1 MTERISS
8 RDRIRLSIRAE
19 AELLRYK
26 DDDALWHKH
35 VHNVELDPM
44 QILKCME
51 MAEHTNTIDYSARR
65 TRKTSIKELYCL
77 KQLAT
82 VPFQEEGI
90 VAPRLQQSLTNLG
103 YHTEAI
109 RRSDIL
115 KAYINWKNGR
125 EQLTDS
131 GYEFANRSK
140 AQAYGIMSQIDGD
153 ALSIASLEETD
164 DMPQDRLMSRF
175 LPMLGGAGRMG
186 APRDAS
192 FKPSVRISGVFKGAD
207 TLQRLIKT
215 GEYHI
220 LPVVD
225 VYLGIE
231 LGILNR
237 EFVLGLREQMTRE
250 EWIRQFLC
258 RNVAATNFIG
268 ERLVRMA
275 LTIGLRARLP
285 IAEPMPGARYKKRG
299 LIGFGYDHTGHGE
312 SATASKSTLVVVEQL
327 GNFTTFPFVYSWAP
341 GTDDKRI
348 EMDLYGFWDYF
359 RPDHAIGDAYGVGML
374 TSLNDRLYA
383 GGLTSIDRRTIA
395 DGDSTASAWAEW
407 PFAPL
412 RFEGMT
418 KHSMASALRAAFVNH
433 RAAIPFFS
441 DDADDLL
448 KSAGRNV
455 IPLSPAMA
463 ADKNLAN
470 WISFVRQ
477 LPNIR
482 ATPTKASYASYGMAD
497 TKLGDDFFDAAMAA
511 VWALTTRGAFD
522 VPALI
527 ATRTQTRDQLLGQ
540 QRQLESRDAAA
551 EPEREAA

>member
-8 RDRIRLSIRAE
+8 RDRLRLSIRAE
-19 AELLRYK
+19 KELLRFK
-26 DDDALWHKH
+26 DDHALWHKH
-35 VHNVELDPM
+35 VHNVELDTM
-44 QILKCME
+44 QLLKCME
-51 MAEHTNTIDYSARR
+51 MDQHRNTIDYSARR
-65 TRKTSIKELYCL
+65 TRKTSIKELWCL
-77 KQLAT
+77 KELAT
-82 VPFQEEGI
+82 KAFQEEGI
-90 VAPRLQQSLTNLG
+90 VAPRLQQSLTNIG

-115 KAYINWKNGR
+115 KAYVHWKNGR
-125 EQLTDS
+125 EQLNDS
-131 GYEFANRSK
+131 GYQLVNQSK

-215 GEYHI
+215 GEYHT

-231 LGILNR
+231 LGILNKD
-237 EFVLGLREQMTRE
+237 FVLSLREQMTRE
-250 EWIRQFLC
+250 EWIRQYLC
-258 RNVAATNFIG
+258 KNVAASNFIT
-268 ERLVRMA
+268 ERQVRAA
-275 LTIGLRARLP
+275 LMFGLRARLG
-285 IAEPMPGARYKKRG
+285 IAEPMPGGRYKKRG
-299 LIGFGYDHTGHGE
+299 LLAFGYDHTGHGE
-312 SATASKSTLVVVEQL
+312 SPTASKSTLVVTEQL
-327 GNFTTFPFVYSWAP
+327 GNFTTFPFVYSWPP

-383 GGLTSIDRRTIA
+383 GGLTDIDRRTIA
-395 DGDSTASAWAEW
+395 DGDSTASAWGQW

-418 KHSMASALRAAFVNH
+418 KHSMAGALRAVFANG

-448 KSAGRNV
+448 KNVGNNV
-455 IPLSPAMA
+455 ILLSPAMA
-463 ADKNLAN
+463 ATKGIEN

-477 LPNIR
+477 LPNMKSE
-482 ATPTKASYASYGMAD
+482 PTKVSYASYKMAD
-497 TKLGDDFFDAAMAA
+497 PKIGDDFFDAGMAS
-511 VWALTTRGAFD
+511 VWALNTRGAFD
-522 VPALI
+522 VPTVI
-527 ATRTQTRDQLLGQ
+527 ATRTQTRAQLLGEQ
-540 QRQLESRDAAA
+540 PRLPEPEQAAA
-551 EPEREAA
+551 